1 MDRKVKRSLIKRS
14 VLLILF
20 IGLIILALVTFAQ
33 LPEQEPVATVP
44 PLTAK
49 YELIQNSRAMRETY
63 LLNRYTGQSW
73 QLVQS
78 TRRQAWQKIPK
89 EMHEDDLV
97 PKEWSEPAYQVSVS
111 GLAAKGTYMI
121 NVITGATWVLFKD
134 PEGGI
139 FWGAIPAPQ

>member
-1 MDRKVKRSLIKRS
+1 MKHRILLISLIW
-14 VLLILF
+14 LIV
-20 IGLIILALVTFAQ
+20 LALVTFAQ
-33 LPEQEPVATVP
+33 SPKQEPVATVP

-89 EMHEDDLV
+89 EMHEDDFV
-97 PKEWSEPAYQVSVS
+97 PMAWSEPAYQVSVS
-111 GLAAKGTYMI
+111 GLAAKGPYMI

-139 FWGAIPAPQ
+139 FWGSIPALQ

>member
-1 MDRKVKRSLIKRS
+1 MEKKVKRTLMKHRL
-14 VLLILF
+14 LLILLT
-20 IGLIILALVTFAQ
+20 GLIVFALVTSAQ
-33 LPEQEPVATVP
+33 LPTHEPVATAP
-44 PLTAK
+44 PLIAK
-49 YELIQNSRAMRETY
+49 YELIQNSRAMKETY

-89 EMHEDDLV
+89 ETHEADFV
-97 PKEWSEPAYQVSVS
+97 PKGWSEPAYQVSVS

-134 PEGGI
+134 PEEGI
-139 FWGAIPAPQ
+139 FWGAIPAPE